1 MNDLNMDTQG
11 VTVSLSCIDDRYNC
25 YRLISPKAEQL
36 MINSIKRY
44 GQLTPVVVG
53 QLQQD
58 RYLLVDGFKRF
69 RASRYLGLSVLQAN
83 ILQASERALKAA
95 MLHLNKKAHSITAME
110 EAMIVK
116 ALCQEHNLTQVA
128 IATLLGFHKSWVC
141 RRLALL
147 ERLDRQVLEQ
157 VRLGLIGPGIIREL
171 SRLPRGNQ
179 SAALDTIR
187 KHNMTCREAM
197 QLVALLLE
205 RPRWETD
212 NILYFPE
219 PILSQ
224 REPPRPPPNKGLSN
238 IMKDLSFIKCR
249 CAHVL
254 QKVQQKPPVVNI
266 FEERSRVQD
275 TLRTIEEDL
284 VAIKKTLLIQKTVD
298 VDF

>member
-1 MNDLNMDTQG
+1 MNDFNMDTQG
-11 VTVSLSCIDDRYNC
+11 VTVSLSCIDDRYSC

-36 MINSIKRY
+36 MIISIKRY

-58 RYLLVDGFKRF
+58 RYILVDGFKRF
-69 RASRYLGLSVLQAN
+69 RASRYLGRSVLQATV
-83 ILQASERALKAA
+83 LRAGERALKVA

-116 ALCQEHNLTQVA
+116 ALYQEHNLTQVA

-147 ERLDRQVLEQ
+147 ERLDRQVLDQ

-254 QKVQQKPPVVNI
+254 RKVQKKPPVANI
-266 FEERSRVQD
+266 FEERCRVQD

-284 VAIKKTLLIQKTVD
+284 VAIKKTLLIQETVD

>member
-11 VTVSLSCIDDRYNC
+11 ITVSLSCIDDRYSC

-53 QLQQD
+53 QLQQGQ
-58 RYLLVDGFKRF
+58 YILVDGFKRL
-69 RASRYLGLSVLQAN
+69 RASRHLGRSVLQATV
-83 ILQASERALKAA
+83 LRAGERALKAA

-116 ALCQEHNLTQVA
+116 ALYQEHKLTQVA
-128 IATLLGFHKSWVC
+128 IGTLLGFHKSWVC

-147 ERLDRQVLEQ
+147 ERLDKQVLEQ

-179 SAALDTIR
+179 PAALDTIR

-249 CAHVL
+249 CAQVL
-254 QKVQQKPPVVNI
+254 QKVQKKPFAVNI
-266 FEERSRVQD
+266 FEQRSQIQD

-284 VAIKKTLLIQKTVD
+284 MAIKKTLLIQETVD